1 MKNLYLFIGLLLTFN
16 NLTAQKKVTE
26 NTKSAGIEDVF
37 VHAKFA
43 NNIEIK
49 HWNKNEIA
57 IEATVNIDDNTHN
70 DYFKLIADQI
80 GKTYTIK
87 SDYGDYFKKYR
98 SYSYHTSHKEGED
111 EKCDCENQFSNIV
124 NYVIYVP
131 QKMNL
136 KVKSISGSV
145 LADSYNGFL
154 ELDLISGNIDIK
166 KHSAKM
172 RLKTISGDIDLFITD
187 ATFEAKTLT
196 GGIYSDLDIDFD
208 QKRKKN
214 HGHQKVKATIN
225 KGTASLELSTIS
237 GDIFLRKS

>member
-16 NLTAQKKVTE
+16 NLTAQKKVAE
-26 NTKSAGIEDVF
+26 TKSSFGIDEVF
-37 VHAKFA
+37 VHVKFA

-49 HWNKNEIA
+49 QWNKNEISV
-57 IEATVNIDDNTHN
+57 EATVNIDDNTHN
-70 DYFKLIADQI
+70 DYFKLEVNQI
-80 GKTYTIK
+80 GKTYTVK

-98 SYSYHTSHKEGED
+98 SYYSYTSDKDG
-111 EKCDCENQFSNIV
+111 DCNCNNQFSNVV

-131 QKMNL
+131 KKMTL
-136 KVKSISGSV
+136 KVKSISGNV
-145 LADSYNGFL
+145 DTDSYIGFL

-166 KHSAKM
+166 KHSDKM
-172 RLKTISGDIDLFITD
+172 KLKTISGDIDLFITD

-196 GGIYSDLDIDFD
+196 GGIYSDLDINFD
-208 QKRKKN
+208 EKRKNN
-214 HGHQKVKATIN
+214 HGHQKINATIN